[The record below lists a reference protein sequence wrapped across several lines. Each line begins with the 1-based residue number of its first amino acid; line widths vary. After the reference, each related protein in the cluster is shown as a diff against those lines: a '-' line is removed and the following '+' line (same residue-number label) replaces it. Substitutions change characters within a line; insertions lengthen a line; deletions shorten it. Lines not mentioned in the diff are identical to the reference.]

1 MRKTKG
7 IIIALVIMLIM
18 IASKVDACVLSYQ
31 EYTEEKIRHAYVV
44 GEYILD
50 AYNNTPNL
58 EDFATAARSI
68 KDEDI
73 IFFEYGVPG
82 FENMTQFVI
91 LGKTDSEDDPFF
103 WLQSVQNPNLAFVIM
118 NPRDLVLDYEA
129 EIDMFTANLLRIKD
143 ENDALIYCIVT
154 VPEDI
159 SKISINLKAPII
171 INAKENRG
179 CQVVL
184 ENENYKFKHIITEEF
199 VKA

>member
-68 KDEDI
+68 KDEEEVYVYDMVYL
-73 IFFEYGVPG
+73 E
-82 FENMTQFVI
+82 
-91 LGKTDSEDDPFF
+91 
-103 WLQSVQNPNLAFVIM
+103 SV
-118 NPRDLVLDYEA
+118 
-129 EIDMFTANLLRIKD
+129 DMFYYLNMFEDNSLVMGS
-143 ENDALIYCIVT
+143 ENFPFVDVT
-154 VPEDI
+154 YYYK
-159 SKISINLKAPII
+159 S
-171 INAKENRG
+171 
-179 CQVVL
+179 QVV
-184 ENENYKFKHIITEEF
+184 F
-199 VKA
+199 

>member
-1 MRKTKG
+1 
-7 IIIALVIMLIM
+7 
-18 IASKVDACVLSYQ
+18 
-31 EYTEEKIRHAYVV
+31 
-44 GEYILD
+44 
-50 AYNNTPNL
+50 
-58 EDFATAARSI
+58 
-68 KDEDI
+68 
-73 IFFEYGVPG
+73 
-82 FENMTQFVI
+82 MTQFVI

>member
-1 MRKTKG
+1 MLLNTKNFG
-7 IIIALVIMLIM
+7 EV
-18 IASKVDACVLSYQ
+18 
-31 EYTEEKIRHAYVV
+31 EIR
-44 GEYILD
+44 
-50 AYNNTPNL
+50 
-58 EDFATAARSI
+58 
-68 KDEDI
+68 DEDVI
-73 IFFEYGVPG
+73 YFEYGVPG
-82 FENMTQFVI
+82 FENMTEFVI

-118 NPRDLVLDYEA
+118 DPRDLVLDYEA
-129 EIDMFTANLLRIKD
+129 EIDMFTANLLKFKD

-154 VPEDI
+154 VPQDI
-159 SKISINLKAPII
+159 TKISINLKAPII